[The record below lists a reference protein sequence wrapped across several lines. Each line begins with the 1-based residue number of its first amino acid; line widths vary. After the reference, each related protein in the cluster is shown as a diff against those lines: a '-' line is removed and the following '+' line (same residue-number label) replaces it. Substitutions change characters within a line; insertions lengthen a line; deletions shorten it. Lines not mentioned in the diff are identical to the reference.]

1 MKYLLI
7 LTSIITSSVLAAEN
21 QTTLCSFGDQ
31 QRTIEVVYPQGGENI
46 CEVQYTK
53 NNEMKTLWTARS
65 EKEYCQSKA
74 ETFIEKQ
81 QGWGWKCESQLVPSD
96 ETEVEQ
102 EPEPVQEE
110 SDSDSNESIESA
122 ESEIE

>member
-7 LTSIITSSVLAAEN
+7 MTSFIASSVFAAEN

-31 QRTIEVVYPQGGENI
+31 QRKIEVVYPESGGNI

-53 NNEMKTLWTARS
+53 NGEIKTLWTARS

-74 ETFIEKQ
+74 ETFIEQQ
-81 QGWGWKCESQLVPSD
+81 QGWGWKCESQLAPSD
-96 ETEVEQ
+96 KAQ
-102 EPEPVQEE
+102 AEPIQEE
-110 SDSDSNESIESA
+110 SETDSTESIEST
-122 ESEIE
+122 ESEIG

>member
-7 LTSIITSSVLAAEN
+7 MTSFIASSVFAAEN

-31 QRTIEVVYPQGGENI
+31 QRKIEVVYPESGENT

-53 NNEMKTLWTARS
+53 NGEIKTLWTARS

-74 ETFIEKQ
+74 ETFIEQQ
-81 QGWGWKCESQLVPSD
+81 QGWGWKCESQLAPLD
-96 ETEVEQ
+96 KAQ
-102 EPEPVQEE
+102 AEPIQEE
-110 SDSDSNESIESA
+110 SETDSTESIEST
-122 ESEIE
+122 ESEIG